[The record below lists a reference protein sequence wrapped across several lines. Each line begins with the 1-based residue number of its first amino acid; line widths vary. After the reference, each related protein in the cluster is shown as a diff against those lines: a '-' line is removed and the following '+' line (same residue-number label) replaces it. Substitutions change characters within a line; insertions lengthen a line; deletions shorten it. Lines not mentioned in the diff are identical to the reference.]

1 MRPEP
6 KNRVRIAIL
15 QFLWSRPATRIGN
28 VRLSLQKSFPATY
41 RKGGNLTQ
49 IHRHLKELKQQ
60 GLISSK
66 TIEGETWYW
75 ITSKGWQYLV
85 GDVMT
90 EIHSIQKEIAEI
102 SLFDDECNKE
112 LITETEN
119 PVPKINSSPYSAG
132 HQYIWLKDVP
142 DFLKLESNSHGNL

>member
-1 MRPEP
+1 MRAEP

-28 VRLSLQKSFPATY
+28 VRLSLQKSFPETY

-49 IHRHLKELKQQ
+49 INRHLRELKKL
-60 GLISSK
+60 GLINSK
-66 TIEGETWYW
+66 TIDETWYW
-75 ITSKGWQYLV
+75 ITPAGWQYLV

-102 SLFDDECNKE
+102 SLIDDGYRMKQ
-112 LITETEN
+112 ITETEM
-119 PVPKINSSPYSAG
+119 S
-132 HQYIWLKDVP
+132 D
-142 DFLKLESNSHGNL
+142 